1 MSPMPLVGMRHI
13 KKYFGGVRAVDDV
26 SLELSAG
33 EALGILGHNGAG
45 KSALMKVLS
54 GAYPKDD
61 GEILINGEAVTIRN
75 PRDAHALGIETIY
88 QSLALAD
95 NLNAVANLFLG
106 REVRTPWGT
115 LDDKTMERQAG
126 QILAR
131 LNPNFR
137 NIKVPVSNL
146 SGGQRQSIAIARA
159 IHFDARI
166 LIMDEPTASLG
177 PEETAMV
184 GELISKLKRDGIGIF
199 IISHDLHDV
208 LDLADRIMVMKN
220 GRQVATCRTDEVT
233 PEQVLAMIILG
244 QPPNASRPENGAKG
258 G

>member
-1 MSPMPLVGMRHI
+1 MRHI
-13 KKYFGGVRAVDDV
+13 KKYFGGIHAVDGV
-26 SLELSAG
+26 SLELFAG
-33 EALGILGHNGAG
+33 EVLGILGHNGAG
-45 KSALMKVLS
+45 KSVLMKVLS
-54 GAYPKDD
+54 GAYPMDD
-61 GEILINGEAVTIRN
+61 GEILINDEAVTIRN
-75 PRDAHALGIETIY
+75 PRDAHGLGIETIY

-95 NLNAVANLFLG
+95 NLDAVANLFLG
-106 REVRTPWGT
+106 REIKTPWGT
-115 LDDKTMERQAG
+115 LDDKAMEQQAG
-126 QILAR
+126 RILAR
-131 LNPNFR
+131 LNPNFK

-184 GELISKLKRDGIGIF
+184 GELIAKLKADGIGIF

-220 GRQVATCRTDEVT
+220 GRQVDTCRAGDVT

-244 QPPNASRPENGAKG
+244 QPPSAPAAEYSARGPK
-258 G
+258 